1 MKEHKTPDWL
11 IKAQNKSWE
20 PEIIIS
26 GITLTFLFLLSKHI
40 YNFFGMLI
48 QDFGVFDAIS
58 HSLYN
63 ISIIMLN
70 SLKIILIIHLILRG
84 IWTGFVGL
92 SYVFPEGVKK
102 ENLPKSERDNE
113 HEKPEDFVIKI
124 EKICSLLFSFIFS
137 SVSSVLGFLLAF
149 VPIIFLFFTGLSIR
163 IINQITLPF
172 ITLLFVILVSH
183 IIWEKVTKKKTG
195 FMRKLETSI
204 INITMTIYNTNLGKV
219 KTLLVFFLYF
229 AFVFLLSFST
239 ISAFD
244 FDNDEPIRDS
254 QRTELLYLDINHYD
268 ALRDHKMRHSR
279 AALEQFR
286 ITGNKLELFIS
297 YYKEDIYTI
306 EELHNSSEL
315 AKQAGILLDSS
326 AINIPDLYNIFIDDQ
341 PVTDLEW
348 YFTMNLHT
356 NQKGLITTITIDSL
370 ASGYHELKLDKL
382 VWRMNKKKIKEIE
395 KWDMIPFVKEG

>member
-1 MKEHKTPDWL
+1 MKEHRTPDWL

-40 YNFFGMLI
+40 FNFFGMLI

-58 HSLYN
+58 NSLYN

-70 SLKIILIIHLILRG
+70 SLKIILIVHLILRG

-137 SVSSVLGFLLAF
+137 SVSSVLGLLLAF
-149 VPIIFLFFTGLSIR
+149 VPIILLFFTGLSIR
-163 IINQITLPF
+163 IINKITLPF
-172 ITLLFVILVSH
+172 IALLFVILISQT
-183 IIWEKVTKKKTG
+183 IWEKVTKKKTG
-195 FMRKLETSI
+195 FMRKFETSI

-219 KTLLVFFLYF
+219 KTLMVFLLYF

-244 FDNDEPIRDS
+244 FDNDEPIPDS
-254 QRTELLYLDINHYD
+254 RKTELPYLNIDHYN
-268 ALRDHKMRHSR
+268 ALRDTEYRHSR

-286 ITGNKLELFIS
+286 ITDNKLELFIS

-306 EELHNSSEL
+306 DELQSNLKL
-315 AKQAGILLDSS
+315 AVKPGVLPDSS
-326 AINIPDLYNIFIDDQ
+326 VDNIPDLYKIFINDQ
-341 PVTDLEW
+341 PVTDLQW
-348 YFTMNLHT
+348 YITKSLHT

-370 ASGYHELKLDKL
+370 ANGYHELKLDKL
-382 VWRMNKKKIKEIE
+382 IWHTKKKKIKKIE
-395 KWDMIPFVKEG
+395 NWDIIPFIKES